1 MADDPKHKYVN
12 FAKVVFTPN
21 EFFCDFIT
29 LYPLVEDKPAP
40 PGELLQVRGDVVGR
54 FAMSPAHAK
63 QLLQILAQTVS
74 RYEEQYGEIV
84 VHGPP
89 PTNVTLN

>member
-54 FAMSPAHAK
+54 LVDIIDSLSSSPVGA
-63 QLLQILAQTVS
+63 
-74 RYEEQYGEIV
+74 R
-84 VHGPP
+84 
-89 PTNVTLN
+89 